1 MTVRELMEQMN
12 ADPGARSD
20 SPSATPAAADKATDS
35 DKPSASSKPTA
46 PNKPTASDEPTGAG
60 TQPRGDSS
68 PTEAIPRVGGY
79 RSGLRRARRGT
90 DRAATDKPSNRPSD
104 TPGANEVTRKIPIVG
119 ATPKPVVDLS
129 DRATTERV
137 VEESRAQGSHL
148 EPAASGNS
156 AASGDAAAPDAPE
169 QTPAPE
175 PEREPASPPL
185 EPTPDL
191 TETIALRSRPQ
202 RVGRRRHDRTTRQN
216 VAFTGRIMVAIACVM
231 ALVGTGFVWGYMKSK
246 NSDWRTIAAVDPDD
260 TNIRNKDA
268 QYGDENYLIVGTDT
282 RSGKNGK
289 VGAGTTADA
298 EGARSDTVI
307 LVNIPANRSR
317 VVAVSF
323 PRDLQVDRPECQDW
337 DNDAGTYTGDLPA
350 ASQVKLNSVYAD
362 GGPKC
367 LVKVITEMSGL
378 NINHFIGMDFSGF
391 EKIVRAV
398 GGVEVCSTTPIY
410 DYELG
415 QILSKPGKQTITGR
429 KALNYVRARTVST
442 EGNGDYGR
450 IKRQQLF
457 MSSLLRST
465 LSGNVLS
472 NPAKLNSIVNTFIKN
487 SYVDGVDTQS
497 LLKLADSM
505 QGIEAGRVTFLTIP
519 TSGTAT
525 DGSNNEIPRTDDIN
539 AIFNAIIDDDP
550 LPGEQAAKKKQ
561 SSSSKKQT
569 TAAGATT
576 SMSQTPSTV
585 SATAQNPSNVGV
597 RVLNGTGKAGQAAD
611 ASDQLTAQGFDVRG
625 VADASENRTDTVVRY
640 GPGEQDSA
648 ATLAAMFPGAKIQS
662 DKTVK
667 SGVEV
672 ILGSDFAGSV
682 TSAPAAG
689 ETLSAQALPPAANSS
704 NLPNDLAVTN
714 AGDTTCS

>member
-12 ADPGARSD
+12 ADPGARSG
-20 SPSATPAAADKATDS
+20 SPSDSSPRADQ
-35 DKPSASSKPTA
+35 PSTSSR
-46 PNKPTASDEPTGAG
+46 
-60 TQPRGDSS
+60 QPRGDSS
-68 PTEAIPRVGGY
+68 PTEAIPRVGG

-90 DRAATDKPSNRPSD
+90 NRAPADDPSKRPSETPGASAE

-119 ATPKPVVDLS
+119 AAPEPVVDLS

-137 VEESRAQGSHL
+137 VEESRAQESHR
-148 EPAASGNS
+148 EPAAP
-156 AASGDAAAPDAPE
+156 APTDAAPNHAPTE
-169 QTPAPE
+169 SPAPE
-175 PEREPASPPL
+175 ADQKPASPPL

-202 RVGRRRHDRTTRQN
+202 SVGRRRHNRSTRQN

-260 TNIRNKDA
+260 ANIRNKDA

-323 PRDLQVDRPECQDW
+323 PRDLQVNRPECQDW
-337 DNDAGTYTGDLPA
+337 DNDAGTYNGDLPA
-350 ASQVKLNSVYAD
+350 ANDVKLNSVYAD

-487 SYVDGVDTQS
+487 S
-497 LLKLADSM
+497 
-505 QGIEAGRVTFLTIP
+505 
-519 TSGTAT
+519 
-525 DGSNNEIPRTDDIN
+525 
-539 AIFNAIIDDDP
+539 
-550 LPGEQAAKKKQ
+550 
-561 SSSSKKQT
+561 
-569 TAAGATT
+569 
-576 SMSQTPSTV
+576 
-585 SATAQNPSNVGV
+585 
-597 RVLNGTGKAGQAAD
+597 
-611 ASDQLTAQGFDVRG
+611 
-625 VADASENRTDTVVRY
+625 
-640 GPGEQDSA
+640 
-648 ATLAAMFPGAKIQS
+648 
-662 DKTVK
+662 
-667 SGVEV
+667 
-672 ILGSDFAGSV
+672 
-682 TSAPAAG
+682 
-689 ETLSAQALPPAANSS
+689 
-704 NLPNDLAVTN
+704 
-714 AGDTTCS
+714 

>member
-12 ADPGARSD
+12 ADPGARSG
-20 SPSATPAAADKATDS
+20 SPSDSSPRADQ
-35 DKPSASSKPTA
+35 PSTSSR
-46 PNKPTASDEPTGAG
+46 
-60 TQPRGDSS
+60 QPRGDSS
-68 PTEAIPRVGGY
+68 PTEAIPRVGG

-90 DRAATDKPSNRPSD
+90 NRAPADDPSKRPSETPGASAE

-119 ATPKPVVDLS
+119 AAPEPVVDLS

-137 VEESRAQGSHL
+137 VEESRAQESHR
-148 EPAASGNS
+148 EPAAP
-156 AASGDAAAPDAPE
+156 APTDAAPNHAPTE
-169 QTPAPE
+169 SPAPE
-175 PEREPASPPL
+175 ADQKPASPPL

-202 RVGRRRHDRTTRQN
+202 SVGRRRHNRSTRQN

-260 TNIRNKDA
+260 ANIRNKDA

-323 PRDLQVDRPECQDW
+323 PRDLQVNRPECQDW
-337 DNDAGTYTGDLPA
+337 DNDVGTYNGDLPA
-350 ASQVKLNSVYAD
+350 ANDVKLNSVYAD

-519 TSGTAT
+519 TSGTTT

-569 TAAGATT
+569 TAAGAAT
-576 SMSQTPSTV
+576 STSETPSTI

-597 RVLNGTGKAGQAAD
+597 RVLNGTGKTGQAAD
-611 ASDQLTAQGFDVRG
+611 ASDKLTAQGFDVRG

-672 ILGSDFAGSV
+672 ILGSDFTGSV
-682 TSAPAAG
+682 DSAPAAG
-689 ETLSAQALPPAANSS
+689 ETLSAQALPAATNSS

-714 AGDTTCS
+714 AGDTTCT

>member
-1 MTVRELMEQMN
+1 MSRWTPKPRGDEPGDRDDARSSEGSSAARRRNSNRDSNPNKDRNPDDRSNPNDGRLREPRSADRYVRGRTRMTVRELMEQMN
-12 ADPGARSD
+12 ADDPGARSQ
-20 SPSATPAAADKATDS
+20 SQSVTP
-35 DKPSASSKPTA
+35 
-46 PNKPTASDEPTGAG
+46 
-60 TQPRGDSS
+60 PRGDSA
-68 PTEAIPRVGGY
+68 PTESIPRV
-79 RSGLRRARRGT
+79 SGPRVRRAQ
-90 DRAATDKPSNRPSD
+90 RAAADRPPQRRPD
-104 TPGANEVTRKIPIVG
+104 QPGANEVTRKIPIVG
-119 ATPKPVVDLS
+119 ATPEPVVDLS

-137 VEESRAQGSHL
+137 VEESRAQGPHL
-148 EPAASGNS
+148 DPAPRDSTPLAS
-156 AASGDAAAPDAPE
+156 AADATAGEAAVPSTAEPSTAEPSTAEPSTAEPSATGPDKK
-169 QTPAPE
+169 PAPL
-175 PEREPASPPL
+175 PL

-202 RVGRRRHDRTTRQN
+202 RVGRRRHDRSTRQN
-216 VAFTGRIMVAIACVM
+216 VTFTGRILVAVACVM
-231 ALVGTGFVWGYMKSK
+231 ALVGTGFVWGYLKSK

-260 TNIRNKDA
+260 ANIRNKDA

-282 RSGKNGK
+282 RSGKNGQ

-323 PRDLQVDRPECQDW
+323 PRDLQVNRPQCQDW

-350 ASQVKLNSVYAD
+350 ADAVKLNSVYAD

-367 LVKVITEMSGL
+367 LVKVLTEMSGL

-391 EKIVRAV
+391 EKVVRAV

-472 NPAKLNSIVNTFIKN
+472 NPSKLNGIVNTFIKN

-505 QGIEAGRVTFLTIP
+505 QGIEAGRVTFLTVP

-561 SSSSKKQT
+561 GSSSTKKQT
-569 TAAGATT
+569 TAAGSTT
-576 SMSQTPSTV
+576 STPETPSTV
-585 SATAQNPSNVGV
+585 SAPRVGDLDV
-597 RVLNGTGKAGQAAD
+597 GGRRE
-611 ASDQLTAQGFDVRG
+611 QLV
-625 VADASENRTDTVVRY
+625 
-640 GPGEQDSA
+640 
-648 ATLAAMFPGAKIQS
+648 
-662 DKTVK
+662 
-667 SGVEV
+667 
-672 ILGSDFAGSV
+672 
-682 TSAPAAG
+682 
-689 ETLSAQALPPAANSS
+689 
-704 NLPNDLAVTN
+704 
-714 AGDTTCS
+714 